1 MGTKFWQL
9 VRFFSSSAASSPYG
23 SILGT
28 TPFSLSQFL
37 QPLVFLF
44 DFKVVSKQLQEC
56 CQGCREHGLILS
68 YLYLILKLCQNNCK
82 SIIKYQIW
90 SRLPESMD
98 WTRPGLTV
106 ATRSCSWNAL
116 RFRDFYTSR
125 CFKHFLQLEILRFK
139 TLTFIPLDFE
149 PLRLRLGDFHTS
161 TPLYLLL

>member
-1 MGTKFWQL
+1 MNSNHHHHHQNHQNRHQHHQNYHQNHPLLCQAGQCGNQMGTKFWQL

-82 SIIKYQIW
+82 SIIKYQIF
-90 SRLPESMD
+90 SRLLGSMD
-98 WTRPGLTV
+98 
-106 ATRSCSWNAL
+106 
-116 RFRDFYTSR
+116 
-125 CFKHFLQLEILRFK
+125 
-139 TLTFIPLDFE
+139 
-149 PLRLRLGDFHTS
+149 
-161 TPLYLLL
+161 